1 MVRDWSFQEYL
12 IWGGA
17 GVVQG
22 MPHVGKAGVLESA
35 GVFKGMLRMVRG

>member
-22 MPHVGKAGVLESA
+22 MPHVGRAGVLESA
-35 GVFKGMLRMVRG
+35 EVFKGMLRMVRG